1 MTMVTCSEL
10 FHTDNR
16 SVVIAELETT
26 EERPAGAV
34 TKPD

>member
-16 SVVIAELETT
+16 SVVIGDLTY
-26 EERPAGAV
+26 
-34 TKPD
+34 KKSK